1 MFSQC
6 FQMTHFHCI
15 IGKIGQRMC
24 VNVCVCVQ
32 DHLLCCCL
40 YAHCTIFLDNTGSL
54 PVSQYV
60 FLPFSLSL
68 SLFILSCYV
77 WKLARPVRGVQVQT
91 NRPGRLNIAGSDSRE
106 HCAPPSLAVVLGT
119 AASLQ
124 TTLMNLNCYLHAHT
138 HARTHTEEVHFL
150 PKLWHTRII
159 HTNAKI
165 KGTQI
170 NTHTHTIPV
179 QMGFT

>member
-1 MFSQC
+1 
-6 FQMTHFHCI
+6 MTHFHCI
-15 IGKIGQRMC
+15 IGKIGRRMC
-24 VNVCVCVQ
+24 VNVCVQ

-40 YAHCTIFLDNTGSL
+40 YAHCTIFLVNMCFS
-54 PVSQYV
+54 P
-60 FLPFSLSL
+60 SLSL

-124 TTLMNLNCYLHAHT
+124 TTLVNLNCYLHA
-138 HARTHTEEVHFL
+138 RTHTHRRSSLSAKTVA
-150 PKLWHTRII
+150 HTYHSHKRKDKRD
-159 HTNAKI
+159 AD
-165 KGTQI
+165 
-170 NTHTHTIPV
+170 
-179 QMGFT
+179 

>member
-1 MFSQC
+1 MFSNDT
-6 FQMTHFHCI
+6 FSLHNR
-15 IGKIGQRMC
+15 KDRSE
-24 VNVCVCVQ
+24 NVCERVCAGPSP
-32 DHLLCCCL
+32 LL
-40 YAHCTIFLDNTGSL
+40 L
-54 PVSQYV
+54 PVRTLHNIFSQYV

-124 TTLMNLNCYLHAHT
+124 TTLVNLNCYLHA
-138 HARTHTEEVHFL
+138 RTHTHRRSSLSAKTVA
-150 PKLWHTRII
+150 HTYHSHKRKDKRD
-159 HTNAKI
+159 AD
-165 KGTQI
+165 
-170 NTHTHTIPV
+170 
-179 QMGFT
+179 

>member
-1 MFSQC
+1 
-6 FQMTHFHCI
+6 MTHFHCI
-15 IGKIGQRMC
+15 IVKIGRRMC
-24 VNVCVCVQ
+24 VNVCVQ

-54 PVSQYV
+54 PVSQYA

-124 TTLMNLNCYLHAHT
+124 TTLVNLNCYLHA
-138 HARTHTEEVHFL
+138 RTHTHRRSSLSAKTVA
-150 PKLWHTRII
+150 HTYHSHKRKDKRD
-159 HTNAKI
+159 AD
-165 KGTQI
+165 
-170 NTHTHTIPV
+170 
-179 QMGFT
+179 